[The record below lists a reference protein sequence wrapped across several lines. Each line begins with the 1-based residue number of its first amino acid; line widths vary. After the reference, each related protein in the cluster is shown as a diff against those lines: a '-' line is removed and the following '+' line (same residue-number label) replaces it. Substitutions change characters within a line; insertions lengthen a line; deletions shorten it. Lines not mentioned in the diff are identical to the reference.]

1 MNPSLSVVNRYIEA
15 EDVFQSAM
23 HTFSDTQELDEE
35 DPPLTLLCQSPS
47 RMWHAGSVR
56 FPVIGREP
64 ILIMLAVSVYVW
76 IEKIVLQHY
85 KK

>member
-1 MNPSLSVVNRYIEA
+1 MNMNPSLSVVNRYIEA

-47 RMWHAGSVR
+47 RM
-56 FPVIGREP
+56 
-64 ILIMLAVSVYVW
+64 
-76 IEKIVLQHY
+76 
-85 KK
+85 